1 MEGRGHDRHLQRII
15 DQAGD
20 SGGFY
25 NHYQRTSSISFPS
38 AEPHNTEW
46 SFGPGPRHTPQEP
59 STFADPAQPYFDTP
73 RPPLPASNTSHS
85 RLSFPPRGLYNQPS
99 REPRTITNADN
110 HFRFAQNLHQNVPIS
125 QQPPPRPAI
134 AQQTDTIS
142 QIANAMLHG
151 KQISQP
157 RTGPE
162 PIDYRQPPQPRQPNP
177 LQPQMQQITPPFNL
191 NGLIHT
197 PDNISRASSSPF
209 GQPSSPTARV
219 SLRRATNREAP
230 VVAQDAFVE
239 YTDEPRTLLNQIV
252 PHINRYQ
259 RSSTPSQHTTYSHQN
274 VSREDPQSRTLALD
288 HAPPIAHGIQLVST
302 YELPDR
308 TRQVFPFQLF
318 NAVQS
323 KSFTPIYKTND
334 NVVISSP
341 TGSGKTALLELAIC
355 RAIEG
360 HGSGQFKIVYQAPT
374 KSLCSERMRDW
385 TKKFSHLNLSCAELT
400 GDTSQAE
407 MARVRAASII
417 ITTPEK
423 WDSITR
429 KWTDHHKLVQMVKL
443 FLIDEV
449 HILKDPRGATLET
462 VVSRMKSIGADV
474 RFVALSATVP
484 NSHDIA
490 VWLGRDPTNHQFP
503 AHREIFGEE
512 FRPVKLQKHVYGFEG
527 GYNDYAFEKILD
539 GKLPNLIKKHTH
551 KKPMM
556 VFCFTRKS
564 CEATATLLADWWTR
578 SKVVDRAWPA
588 PSGRTVV
595 GNKEVQDL
603 ITSGVAFHHAG
614 LEQDDRHTI
623 ENAFLKGDIS
633 VICCTSTLAVGVNLP
648 CHLVVLKG
656 TVCFQNDGLAEYSDL
671 EVMQMLGRAGRPQ
684 FDDSAVAIIMTK
696 NDKQGR
702 YEKMISGRDILES
715 TLHLNLIEHLNSE
728 IGLGTVNSLYKAK
741 TWLSGTF
748 LAVRMRQNPNYYNI
762 DGILPGG
769 DTDKRLEQVCER
781 DIKLLQDNELI
792 TSGDRIRCT
801 EYGEAMSR
809 YMVQFETMKLLL
821 RIPKHAKTEEILHI
835 LCQATEFED
844 MRIKPKE
851 RACLR
856 EYNKSPFTKFPIK
869 GTINTAAH
877 KVSLLIQAQ
886 LGGIEHP
893 GEKDFPVLR
902 RQFSTEKA
910 VIFERIQR
918 LIRCVIDCKAFDCD
932 AIATRHALDLARSL
946 SAGYWETSNLQLR
959 QIPQFGPVAVRKLVS
974 NNINSIEKLA
984 SLDTASIER
993 YVSKNPPFG
1002 RKTQELLASF
1012 PRLTVASQI
1021 IGRAIIK
1028 PGQKPKVNVKAIIG
1042 FANAKVPVWAGRR
1055 PSLTFMAETSD
1066 GALVHFWRGNVLK
1079 LEKGYELMFMVE
1091 LSDSAEII
1099 KCWIACD
1106 DIVGTLRSSV
1116 LTHNISV
1123 SEFPAV
1129 PKETRLQKGPSTR
1142 RDSFSDNEFW
1152 DDDIRDEDLLAANIV
1167 IKKPE
1172 NHRDSDNFP
1181 DVDDY
1186 DHTPAGSVAK
1196 FAKSAPVLEPFQMAN
1211 GKWSCNHSCRDGNLL
1226 KSGQPCKHKCC
1237 HEGLDKPKI
1246 LRKSSIG
1253 TSQQS
1258 LSSKEA
1264 SIKGGEGQAQKQF
1277 MENSQAKR
1285 LNSKATA
1292 SNQSKTMAN
1301 GKAANKSKLSNPK
1314 LKEMKPWDDNSDDLE
1329 ILDMAQDLAPV
1340 SYADFAPHDFRKLN
1354 TLHNSVQKNQP
1365 KFTSLPKQK
1374 PQFDYGSGK
1383 EARLPFHPNSEND
1396 DDVFGSDDEVDL
1408 PSPSILLGGQR
1419 KSSSP
1424 LKTGP
1429 VHLTYQ
1435 EESDIS
1441 SFQDESLASLEAGM
1455 IGLSDSMVLR
1465 ESTPRIDSSFA
1476 NKVFDFDAYQNDGQ
1490 VQAEET
1496 DTTENALLLE
1506 APADLSVAKRH
1517 LKRELSSSPDELEV
1531 KHRRISNSQLVQAPP
1546 QIPSVPAWVDEF
1558 DSELIEGLKGI
1569 VDFID

>member
-1 MEGRGHDRHLQRII
+1 MEGRGVDRHLQRII
-15 DQAGD
+15 DQAGG
-20 SGGFY
+20 SGGFH
-25 NHYQRTSSISFPS
+25 NHYQRTSSFDFPS
-38 AEPHNTEW
+38 AEPHNTEY
-46 SFGPGPRHTPQEP
+46 SFGHGPRHTSQEP
-59 STFADPAQPYFDTP
+59 STFNDPAQSYVDTP
-73 RPPLPASNTSHS
+73 RPPLPAPNTS
-85 RLSFPPRGLYNQPS
+85 RGRFSFPPRRSYDQPS

-125 QQPPPRPAI
+125 QQPPPRPANS
-134 AQQTDTIS
+134 QETDTIS
-142 QIANAMLHG
+142 QLATSMLQG
-151 KQISQP
+151 RQVSQP
-157 RTGPE
+157 RTRPE
-162 PIDYRQPPQPRQPNP
+162 PMNYLQPLQPRQPNP

-191 NGLIHT
+191 NGFIHT
-197 PDNISRASSSPF
+197 PDKMSRTSSSPF

-219 SLRRATNREAP
+219 SLRRVTNRAGP
-230 VVAQDAFVE
+230 AAAAADDPFDE
-239 YTDEPRTLLNQIV
+239 YADGPQTPLNQIIPSV
-252 PHINRYQ
+252 NQYQ
-259 RSSTPSQHTTYSHQN
+259 QGSTLSQHTTCSNQN
-274 VSREDPQSRTLALD
+274 VSQEQRQSRNLALD
-288 HAPPIAHGIQLVST
+288 HAPPMAHGIQLVST

-308 TRQVFPFQLF
+308 TRSVFPFQLF

-323 KSFTPIYKTND
+323 KCFTPIYRTND
-334 NVVISSP
+334 NVVVSSP

-355 RAIEG
+355 RLVEG
-360 HGSGQFKIVYQAPT
+360 YGSGQFKIVYQAPT

-385 TKKFSHLNLSCAELT
+385 MKKFSHLSLSCAELT

-407 MARVRAASII
+407 MARVRDASII
-417 ITTPEK
+417 VTTPEK

-429 KWTDHHKLVQMVKL
+429 KWSDHHKLVQMVKL

-449 HILKDPRGATLET
+449 HILKDPRGATLEA

-490 VWLGRDPTNHQFP
+490 MWLGRDPTNNQLP
-503 AHREIFGEE
+503 AHRETFGEG
-512 FRPVKLQKHVYGFEG
+512 FRPVKLQKYVYGFEG
-527 GYNDYAFEKILD
+527 GYNDYAFEKILN

-564 CEATATLLADWWTR
+564 CEATAALLADWWTR

-603 ITSGVAFHHAG
+603 IMAGVAFHHAG
-614 LEQDDRHTI
+614 LEQDDRHAI

-656 TVCFQNDGLAEYSDL
+656 TVCYQNEGLGEYSDL

-696 NDKQGR
+696 NEKQER
-702 YEKMISGRDILES
+702 YEKMISGQDILES

-762 DGILPGG
+762 DGIPPGQ

-781 DIKLLQDNELI
+781 DIKLLQDSELI
-792 TSGDRIRCT
+792 TSGGRISCT

-821 RIPKHAKTEEILHI
+821 SIPKHAKTEEILHI

-844 MRIKPKE
+844 MRMKATE

-856 EYNKSPFTKFPIK
+856 EYNKSPFMKFPIRD
-869 GTINTAAH
+869 TINTAAH

-893 GEKDFPVLR
+893 GEKDFAALR

-910 VIFERIQR
+910 IIFERVQR

-946 SAGYWETSNLQLR
+946 SAGYWENSNLQLR
-959 QIPQFGPVAVRKLVS
+959 QIPQFGLVAVRKLVN

-984 SLDTASIER
+984 GLDTASIER

-1002 RKTQELLASF
+1002 KKTQDLLASF
-1012 PRLTVASQI
+1012 PRLTLASQI
-1021 IGRAIIK
+1021 IGRATIK
-1028 PGQKPKVNVKAIIG
+1028 AGQKPTVNVKAIVG
-1042 FANAKVPVWAGRR
+1042 FANAKVPVWAGRK

-1079 LEKGYELMFMVE
+1079 LEKGYEIKFMVK
-1091 LSDSAEII
+1091 LSGPAEVI
-1099 KCWIACD
+1099 KCWVACD
-1106 DIVGTLRSSV
+1106 DIVGTLRSSA
-1116 LTHNISV
+1116 LTHNIPA

-1129 PKETRLQKGPSTR
+1129 PKDAPIQNGPPTR
-1142 RDSFSDNEFW
+1142 RGSFSDDNEFGS
-1152 DDDIRDEDLLAANIV
+1152 DDIRDEDLLAVNLA

-1172 NHRDSDNFP
+1172 NDHDSDEFP
-1181 DVDDY
+1181 DVDLY
-1186 DHTPAGSVAK
+1186 DHISAGSI
-1196 FAKSAPVLEPFQMAN
+1196 AKSAKSAQVLEPIQMAN
-1211 GKWSCNHSCRDGNLL
+1211 GKWSCNHACRDGNLL
-1226 KSGQPCKHKCC
+1226 KNGQPCKHKCC
-1237 HEGLDKPKI
+1237 HEGLDKPRI
-1246 LRKSSIG
+1246 LKKVYDTSSGG

-1258 LSSKEA
+1258 LSSKEQLV
-1264 SIKGGEGQAQKQF
+1264 K
-1277 MENSQAKR
+1277 NSQAR
-1285 LNSKATA
+1285 GPNSKATA
-1292 SNQSKTMAN
+1292 SNQSTTVAN
-1301 GKAANKSKLSNPK
+1301 AKVANKNKFSNPK
-1314 LKEMKPWDDNSDDLE
+1314 LKEPKPWDDDHDDLK
-1329 ILDMAQDLAPV
+1329 IVDMAQDPAPV
-1340 SYADFAPHDFRKLN
+1340 SYADFAPRDFRKLN
-1354 TLHNSVQKNQP
+1354 TLHNSVQNNRP
-1365 KFTSLPKQK
+1365 KFTGLPKHK

-1383 EARLPFHPNSEND
+1383 EARLPFRPNGKDD

-1408 PSPSILLGGQR
+1408 PSPSILLGAQ
-1419 KSSSP
+1419 KNTPSS

-1429 VHLTYQ
+1429 VPITHQ

-1441 SFQDESLASLEAGM
+1441 SSQDGSLASLEAGM
-1455 IGLSDSMVLR
+1455 IGLSDSMMLR
-1465 ESTPRIDSSFA
+1465 EPTPRVDSSFV
-1476 NKVFDFDAYQNDGQ
+1476 NGVFDFDAYQNDGQ

-1496 DTTENALLLE
+1496 DMTENEPLLE
-1506 APADLSVAKRH
+1506 APVDLSVVRRH
-1517 LKRELSSSPDELEV
+1517 LKRELSSSPDEPEV
-1531 KHRRISNSQLVQAPP
+1531 KHRRVEKSELVQAPL
-1546 QIPSVPAWVDEF
+1546 QTPSLPAWVDEF
-1558 DSELIEGLKGI
+1558 DSELVESLRGI
-1569 VDFID
+1569 VDFVD

>member
-1 MEGRGHDRHLQRII
+1 MEGKGVDRHLQRII
-15 DQAGD
+15 DQAGG
-20 SGGFY
+20 SGGFD
-25 NHYQRTSSISFPS
+25 NHYQRTSSFGFPT
-38 AEPHNTEW
+38 AEHHNTEW
-46 SFGPGPRHTPQEP
+46 SFGPGPRHTSQEP
-59 STFADPAQPYFDTP
+59 SFNDQAQPYFDTP
-73 RPPLPASNTSHS
+73 RPPPNASRG
-85 RLSFPPRGLYNQPS
+85 RLSFPPRGLYDQPS

-142 QIANAMLHG
+142 QIANAMLQ
-151 KQISQP
+151 KRQISQP

-162 PIDYRQPPQPRQPNP
+162 SMNYLQPPQPRQPNP

-191 NGLIHT
+191 NGFIHT
-197 PDNISRASSSPF
+197 PENISRTSSSPF
-209 GQPSSPTARV
+209 GQPSSPTARA
-219 SLRRATNREAP
+219 SLRRATNR
-230 VVAQDAFVE
+230 VGHGFAQDTFDE
-239 YTDEPRTLLNQIV
+239 YADEPHTPLNQIV
-252 PHINRYQ
+252 PRINGYQ
-259 RSSTPSQHTTYSHQN
+259 QSSTPSQHTTYGNQN
-274 VSREDPQSRTLALD
+274 VSREERPSRTLALD
-288 HAPPIAHGIQLVST
+288 HAPPMAHGIQLVST

-323 KSFTPIYKTND
+323 KCFTPIYRTND
-334 NVVISSP
+334 NVVVSSP

-355 RAIEG
+355 RAVEG

-449 HILKDPRGATLET
+449 HILKDPRGATLEA

-490 VWLGRDPTNHQFP
+490 VWLGRDPTNHQLP
-503 AHREIFGEE
+503 AHRETFGEG

-564 CEATATLLADWWTR
+564 CETTAALLADWWTR

-588 PSGRTVV
+588 PSGRTIV

-603 ITSGVAFHHAG
+603 IMSGVAFHHAG
-614 LEQDDRHTI
+614 LEPDDRHAI

-656 TVCFQNDGLAEYSDL
+656 TVCYQTAGICEYSDL

-696 NDKQGR
+696 NEKQER
-702 YEKMISGRDILES
+702 YEKMVSGQDILES

-748 LAVRMRQNPNYYNI
+748 LAVRMKQNPSYYNI
-762 DGILPGG
+762 DGIPPGG

-781 DIKLLQDNELI
+781 DIILLQDNELI
-792 TSGDRIRCT
+792 TSGDRINCT

-821 RIPKHAKTEEILHI
+821 SIPKHAKTEEILHI
-835 LCQATEFED
+835 LCQATEFGD
-844 MRIKPKE
+844 MRMKAKE

-856 EYNKSPFTKFPIK
+856 EYNKSPFLKFPVRD
-869 GTINTAAH
+869 TVNTAAH

-893 GEKDFPVLR
+893 GEKDFAVLR

-1002 RKTQELLASF
+1002 KKTQELLASF
-1012 PRLTVASQI
+1012 PRLTLASQI

-1028 PGQKPKVNVKAIIG
+1028 LGQKPKVNVKAIIG
-1042 FANAKVPVWAGRR
+1042 FANAKVPVWAGRK

-1066 GALVHFWRGNVLK
+1066 GTLVHFWRGNVLK
-1079 LEKGYELMFMVE
+1079 LDKGYEVNFMVE
-1091 LSDSAEII
+1091 MSGPAEVI
-1099 KCWIACD
+1099 KCWVACD
-1106 DIVGTLRSSV
+1106 DIVGTIRSSA
-1116 LTHNISV
+1116 LTHNV
-1123 SEFPAV
+1123 PASEFPAV
-1129 PKETRLQKGPSTR
+1129 LKETRSQNGPSTR
-1142 RDSFSDNEFW
+1142 RDSSNDDNEFG
-1152 DDDIRDEDLLAANIV
+1152 DDDIGDEDLIAADIV
-1167 IKKPE
+1167 IEKPE
-1172 NHRDSDNFP
+1172 NGLDSDHFP
-1181 DVDDY
+1181 DVDFY
-1186 DHTPAGSVAK
+1186 DHTPSGSVAK
-1196 FAKSAPVLEPFQMAN
+1196 LAESAPVLEPVQMAN
-1211 GKWSCNHSCRDGNLL
+1211 GKWTCNHLCRDGNLL
-1226 KSGQPCKHKCC
+1226 KNGQPCKHKCC
-1237 HEGLDKPKI
+1237 HEGLDKPRFLK
-1246 LRKSSIG
+1246 RSSIG

-1264 SIKGGEGQAQKQF
+1264 NIKEGEGQAQKQPGK
-1277 MENSQAKR
+1277 NSQAKGP
-1285 LNSKATA
+1285 NSKATA
-1292 SNQSKTMAN
+1292 SNQSKTMASA
-1301 GKAANKSKLSNPK
+1301 KAANQHKLSNPK
-1314 LKEMKPWDDNSDDLE
+1314 LKESNPWDEDPDDLE
-1329 ILDMAQDLAPV
+1329 IVDMAKDLAPA
-1340 SYADFAPHDFRKLN
+1340 SYGDFAPREFRKLN

-1383 EARLPFHPNSEND
+1383 EARLPFRPKGESD

-1408 PSPSILLGGQR
+1408 PSPSVLFGGQN
-1419 KSSSP
+1419 KGSSP

-1429 VHLTYQ
+1429 VPTTYQ
-1435 EESDIS
+1435 EESNF
-1441 SFQDESLASLEAGM
+1441 SFSQNESLASLEAGM
-1455 IGLSDSMVLR
+1455 IGLSDSMMLR
-1465 ESTPRIDSSFA
+1465 ESTPKVDSSFV
-1476 NKVFDFDAYQNDGQ
+1476 NRVFDFDAYQNDGR
-1490 VQAEET
+1490 VQAGET
-1496 DTTENALLLE
+1496 NMTENETLLE
-1506 APADLSVAKRH
+1506 TPSDLSAAKRH
-1517 LKRELSSSPDELEV
+1517 LKRELSSSPDEPEV
-1531 KHRRISNSQLVQAPP
+1531 KHRRLSKSELVQAPP
-1546 QIPSVPAWVDEF
+1546 QTPSVPAWVDEF